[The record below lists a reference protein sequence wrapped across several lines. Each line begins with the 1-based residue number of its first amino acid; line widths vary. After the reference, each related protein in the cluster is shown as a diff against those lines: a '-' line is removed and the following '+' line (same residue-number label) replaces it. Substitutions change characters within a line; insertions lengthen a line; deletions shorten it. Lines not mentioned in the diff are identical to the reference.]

1 MSGGFQFSPPS
12 VMFGIYYTITILYIQ
27 FDSGNAHNLDTNLAP
42 LLYANYGET
51 DAPRQNLSAIDG
63 LACYGD

>member
-1 MSGGFQFSPPS
+1 MRGGFQFSPPS

-42 LLYANYGET
+42 SLCAGDGEMN
-51 DAPRQNLSAIDG
+51 APR
-63 LACYGD
+63 